1 MIVAD
6 IILSETQ
13 FEWIQEMYNLNGYI
27 ICPFQDRRNR
37 GNPSLTDII
46 MINKHP
52 FKLLEKTTLEDYLLH
67 IPEHIPPPTNFSK
80 SIKVL

>member
-1 MIVAD
+1 MV
-6 IILSETQ
+6 ILYVHFKIDE
-13 FEWIQEMYNLNGYI
+13 IGV
-27 ICPFQDRRNR
+27 
-37 GNPSLTDII
+37 NPSLTDII

-80 SIKVL
+80 VSKYYKFITD